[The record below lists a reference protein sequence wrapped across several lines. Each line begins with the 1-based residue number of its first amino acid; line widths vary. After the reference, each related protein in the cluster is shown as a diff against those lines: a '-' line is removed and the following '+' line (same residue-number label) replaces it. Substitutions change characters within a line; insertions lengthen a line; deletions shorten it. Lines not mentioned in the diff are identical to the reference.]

1 MEIGK
6 CYKSGYTFSILPKKA
21 DCSLFP
27 SASLE
32 SAQHLVCPPAV
43 CRTDVLAGWTTG
55 RPGKCQDQDCSQVL
69 KVLPP
74 SIRRDPCLSLEGFST
89 CQQADSFIQKGG
101 VWSSFYIWKYVLHEV
116 NETISATGIFFP
128 LRLCEYFET
137 SVSPFCWEGKKV
149 SLVLGLWML
158 KLVMGGLK
166 SILLARAWASAPG
179 KEDRGMNV

>member
-74 SIRRDPCLSLEGFST
+74 SIHRDPCLSLEGFST

-116 NETISATGIFFP
+116 NETISATGIFFS
-128 LRLCEYFET
+128 FET
-137 SVSPFCWEGKKV
+137 MWIFWNFGFT
-149 SLVLGLWML
+149 
-158 KLVMGGLK
+158 
-166 SILLARAWASAPG
+166 LLLRG
-179 KEDRGMNV
+179 KESQSGPWLVNAETCDGWTEKHPPC